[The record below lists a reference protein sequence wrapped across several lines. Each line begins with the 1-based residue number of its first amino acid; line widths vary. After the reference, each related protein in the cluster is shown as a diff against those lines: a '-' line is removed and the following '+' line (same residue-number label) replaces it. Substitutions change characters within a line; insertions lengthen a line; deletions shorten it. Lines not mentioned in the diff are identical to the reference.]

1 MAQAKKSKK
10 KISKAM
16 EEVLKAPK
24 KVEKVVEVAAKYV
37 NETHWDTKEAFA
49 AAIDKTG
56 LSADQVNVNAE
67 WSLYQE
73 DKEGYKNHILSFL
86 QHHQKGLPLIL
97 FFFLP
102 C

>member
-16 EEVLKAPK
+16 GEILKAPK
-24 KVEKVVEVAAKYV
+24 KVEKVVETVAKYV

-56 LSADQVNVNAE
+56 LSADQVNVNSE
-67 WSLYQE
+67 WDLYQS
-73 DKEGYKNHILSFL
+73 DTDGYRNHLKL
-86 QHHQKGLPLIL
+86 EN
-97 FFFLP
+97 
-102 C
+102 